1 MYLVIRGSNPN
12 ENMISA
18 SQAHNFTK
26 QPLNYL
32 QSVHFAFLH
41 VDERLLLVDTYRK
54 QRLCVLIAKN
64 MSLLKEVLT
73 ELQIKRGN

>member
-32 QSVHFAFLH
+32 QSVNFAYLH
-41 VDERLLLVDTYRK
+41 VDECLWLVHTYRK
-54 QRLCVLIAKN
+54 QRLCALIAKN
-64 MSLLKEVLT
+64 MSLLEAVYRAPDK
-73 ELQIKRGN
+73 KG